1 MFGAYRNVHQGRSA
15 VLFLS
20 GPTLADYVEP
30 EPNLI
35 ACGVNTVIFHRPE
48 LDYFFIQDIGKEA
61 HPNSYLNRKTEY
73 DAFKP
78 NIAKF
83 YGNTLC
89 KSLKGGG
96 SIPYQFTHG
105 PIISHSGALIE
116 DPNVPAAFSD
126 DLANKLPAA
135 AGSIAFPALQFLL
148 WAGVKRIYIV
158 GADILDNRRIGEDRP
173 MQDYA
178 KQNHLNRWK
187 EFETWVAEAYPDV
200 TIIPLNPI
208 GLKDIWAGQSLRR
221 PANAVRS
228 KFVAPALYDPLR
240 LHVLGIPHTIT
251 SPEFAHCA
259 FTQKVRRFCKFM
271 TEVGHTVYHYGH
283 ERSEV
288 VCTEHI
294 TVSNDQTIAEYTD
307 WKNTSYN
314 GYLNDVCNNEFT
326 ANTIPEIKKRFQLR
340 DFILCWYGLGHK
352 RIADAFPTSIA
363 VEPSI
368 GTFKSFA
375 DFRIFESYAL
385 MHRIYGNQDIHPNW
399 YDAVIPGFLDPEEF
413 IYGPEKEDWLLYLG
427 RVQLLKG
434 ANTAVEIARRTGR
447 RLKIA
452 GQGKL
457 DETVPPFVEM
467 VGYAD
472 PAMKAD
478 LLSRAAALVVPSRY
492 CEPFGYNAI
501 EAAMSG
507 TPVISVDWGGFTET
521 VLHGVTGY
529 RCRSMD
535 QFDWAVRNVYKIQP
549 KACRDWA
556 LNNYTTENARK
567 RYEEYFRQLRGL
579 FFGCDFDGK
588 DPDRTDIIG
597 PIRVSPASKSTSG
610 PEQRKLLSSDQI
622 RARFNQDMWKSGGDE
637 TPCGVGSKV
646 DETEIAQQ
654 LIKEVIDE
662 YSHIRIVNDAG
673 CGDMNWMGLVRPL
686 FVERG
691 IDYLGYD
698 IRRWTESLPLP
709 FEELDIINEAMR
721 PCHLIICRDVL
732 FHFPN
737 EYVLKALENF
747 RKSGNYLIATTTP
760 PEMGPVDNSKR
771 NILVGSFAPLDLEAP
786 PFSLNPLFL
795 CTESK
800 WKRAIGLWRLE

>member
-1 MFGAYRNVHQGRSA
+1 MLAAYRNVHQGRSA

-20 GPTLADYVEP
+20 GPTLADYIEP

-35 ACGVNTVIFHRPE
+35 ACGVNTVMFYRTE
-48 LDYFFIQDIGKEA
+48 LDYFFIQDIGKEN
-61 HPNSYLNRKTEY
+61 HPDSYVNRQASY
-73 DAFKP
+73 DSFKP
-78 NIAKF
+78 KIAKF

-105 PIISHSGALIE
+105 PIVSHSGALIE

-148 WAGVKRIYIV
+148 WTGVKKIYIV
-158 GADILDNRRIGEDRP
+158 GADILDSRRIGEDRP

-187 EFETWVAEAYPDV
+187 EFEKWVAEAYPDV

-208 GLKDIWAGQSLRR
+208 GLKGMFSFA
-221 PANAVRS
+221 
-228 KFVAPALYDPLR
+228 APALRDPLR

-251 SPEFAHCA
+251 SQEFAHCA

-283 ERSEV
+283 ARSEV

-294 TVSNDQTIAEYTD
+294 TVSDDQTIAEYAD
-307 WKNTSYN
+307 WKNKSYN
-314 GYLNDVCNNEFT
+314 GNLNDACSKEFT
-326 ANTIPEIKKRFQLR
+326 ANTIPEIKRRFQLR

-352 RIADAFPTSIA
+352 RIADAFPKSIA
-363 VEPSI
+363 VEPSV
-368 GTFKSFA
+368 GTFRSFA
-375 DFRIFESYAL
+375 PFRIFESYAL
-385 MHRIYGNQDIHPNW
+385 MHYIYGTQDIKPNW
-399 YDAVIPGFLDPEEF
+399 YDTVIPGFLDPEEF

-434 ANTAVEIARRTGR
+434 VNTAVDIARRTGR
-447 RLKIA
+447 KLKIA
-452 GQGKL
+452 GQGEL
-457 DETVPPFVEM
+457 DTVPPFVEM

-478 LLSRAAALVVPSRY
+478 LLSRAAALIVPSRY

-529 RCRSMD
+529 RCRTMD
-535 QFDWAVRNVYKIQP
+535 QFDWAVRNVDKILP
-549 KACRDWA
+549 VACRDWA
-556 LNNYTTENARK
+556 LNNYTTEHARK
-567 RYEEYFRQLRGL
+567 RYEEYFRQLRGV
-579 FFGCDFDGK
+579 FFGCDFHGK
-588 DPDRTDIIG
+588 DPDRTDIVG
-597 PIRVSPASKSTSG
+597 PTRVSPTSKSNSASTPSICAVKDQG
-610 PEQRKLLSSDQI
+610 PGLLSRDQI
-622 RARFNQDMWKSGGDE
+622 RSRFNQDMWKSGGDE
-637 TPCGVGSKV
+637 TPCGVGSKM
-646 DETEIAQQ
+646 DETEVVRR
-654 LIKEVIDE
+654 LIMEVLDE

-686 FVERG
+686 FVEKR
-691 IDYLGYD
+691 INYLGYD
-698 IRRWTESLPLP
+698 IRRWAENLPLP
-709 FEELDIINEAMR
+709 FEELDIVNEVMR

-737 EYVLKALENF
+737 EYVLKVLENF
-747 RKSGNYLIATTTP
+747 RKSSNSLIATTTP

-771 NILVGSFAPLDLEAP
+771 NILVGGFAPLDLEAP
-786 PFSLNPLFL
+786 PFSLDPLFL
-795 CTESK
+795 CTERK
-800 WKRAIGLWRLE
+800 WKRAIGFWRLR